1 MTQWHLTADD
11 YQNYGSDLVDFAQ
24 RAAAQALSPQL
35 QSIQQ
40 QNAALAERLRI
51 EARHRLDA
59 EVAAAVPDYQTIDRD
74 PNWHRWLLSTDALSG
89 CARQQL
95 LNDAI
100 ARGDAPRVI
109 GFFHSFMREAGG
121 QETHQAPGQPRQSRA
136 STPSGRIY
144 SRREISRLYDQHR
157 RGAYNGREA
166 EWQRQEFDIIRA
178 GAEGRIAGGLE
189 LNGK

>member
-1 MTQWHLTADD
+1 MTQWHLTSDD
-11 YQNYGSDLVDFAQ
+11 YQNYGSDLINFAQ
-24 RAAAQALSPQL
+24 RAAAQALSPHL
-35 QSIQQ
+35 QSLEQ
-40 QNAALAERLRI
+40 QNAALAQRLAQ
-51 EARHRLDA
+51 ESRHRLDQTV
-59 EVAAAVPDYQTIDRD
+59 EQAVPNYREIDRD
-74 PNWHRWLLSTDALSG
+74 PGWHRWLLSTDALSG

-121 QETHQAPGQPRQSRA
+121 PADHQAPAQPRQPRA
-136 STPSGRIY
+136 SAPSGRIY
-144 SRREISRLYDQHR
+144 SRREISKLYDQHR

-178 GAEGRIAGGLE
+178 GAEGRIAGGVDVH
-189 LNGK
+189 GK